1 MLPTSIVELSSVAG
15 QPKAKLALPVPL
27 RQGDK
32 LRLAFVL
39 RRQNGGRHEVLT
51 VQGEYRVVTVSQST
65 DHQFLSVEA
74 TGIEP
79 AWKAVRRPASQL
91 ERKLPPTVFPRTVVR

>member
-1 MLPTSIVELSSVAG
+1 M
-15 QPKAKLALPVPL
+15 
-27 RQGDK
+27 
-32 LRLAFVL
+32 
-39 RRQNGGRHEVLT
+39 LT